1 MPLISRRAVL
11 ALSLLTLASAGFA
24 QERGTREEA
33 KAMTDAA
40 FEHIKK
46 VGPEKAYQDFTHDK
60 ANWAKKDLYVSV
72 YDGKGINLA
81 HGANEK
87 LVGKDL
93 SGVKDANGVA
103 VIGGLIATAA
113 KGGGWLDYDW
123 PDPLTKKVMP
133 KTTYSRKP
141 PNGEGTVCVGVY
153 R

>member
-1 MPLISRRAVL
+1 MLTTTRRAVL
-11 ALSLLTLASAGFA
+11 ALSLLTLASASFA
-24 QERGTREEA
+24 QERGTKDEA

-40 FEHIKK
+40 FEYIKK
-46 VGPEKAYQDFTHDK
+46 VGPEKAYKDFTFDK
-60 ANWAKKDLYVSV
+60 AAWSKKDLYVSV
-72 YDGKGINLA
+72 YDSKGINLA

-103 VIGGLIATAA
+103 VVAGLISVAA

-123 PDPLTKKVMP
+123 PDPLTKKIMP
-133 KTTYSRKP
+133 KSTYTRKQ
-141 PNGEGTVCVGVY
+141 PNGEGTVCVGIY